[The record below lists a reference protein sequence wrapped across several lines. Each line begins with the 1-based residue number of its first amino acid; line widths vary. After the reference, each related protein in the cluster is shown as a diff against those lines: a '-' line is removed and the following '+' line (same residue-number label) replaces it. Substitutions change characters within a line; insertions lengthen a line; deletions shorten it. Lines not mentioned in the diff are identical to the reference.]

1 MAVGIFLDL
10 SDLYH
15 RVNRKFG
22 KKLNFSSVLEVLNEE
37 GDVEELHAYGIQRNN
52 EASGFIT
59 CLQRLG
65 FQTHFKYPE
74 IIRCGGRELKRSNWE
89 CGIACDVFRFVQT
102 RLEIFKDEKVILGT
116 GSNIMSPLAK
126 YLTETDLECVV
137 LCCGVGKE
145 LRHHASRVIEITE
158 DLLE

>member
-22 KKLNFSSVLEVLNEE
+22 NKLNFAAVLERLQKE
-37 GDVEELHAYGIQRNN
+37 GDIKELHTYGIQRNN

-74 IIRCGGRELKRSNWE
+74 IIRCGDRELKRSNWE
-89 CGIACDVFRFVQT
+89 CGIACDVARYART
-102 RLEIFKDEKVILGT
+102 RLDTVILGT

-126 YLTETDLECVV
+126 YLTLLEVECVV